1 MTLTQH
7 TSQLVPPLRPNL
19 VQEASQLSVSMS
31 SLIDFDNNLSSQD
44 DHLQLMEESE
54 FVKDRKRKIQENAR
68 KEMLLEVPLFIHED
82 P

>member
-1 MTLTQH
+1 
-7 TSQLVPPLRPNL
+7 
-19 VQEASQLSVSMS
+19 MS